1 MAADRH
7 WPQVFNDPRPDLWVH
22 TTRTF
27 FPYPRASHMMA
38 HHPLGSRNS
47 MAERRKELSE
57 AADLSLFAPSA
68 GPDEAPDHIGHRQ
81 RLRDRFLA
89 SGADSL
95 QDYELLELLLF
106 AAIPRRDTKPIAKA
120 LLRKFGSFGE
130 VISADPR
137 DLAEVKGIGENA
149 VAILKTVQA
158 AAQLLLRTQ
167 VKDMP
172 VISSWN
178 AMLDY
183 CTAQMAYDGTEQFRL
198 LFLDRKNRLIADEAQ
213 QKGTVDHTPVYPR
226 EVVKRAL
233 ELNAS
238 ALIMVHN

>member
-1 MAADRH
+1 MMAAIM
-7 WPQVFNDPRPDLWVH
+7 
-22 TTRTF
+22 T
-27 FPYPRASHMMA
+27 
-38 HHPLGSRNS
+38 
-47 MAERRKELSE
+47 ERRKELSE
-57 AADLSLFAPSA
+57 ASGLSLFAPA
-68 GPDEAPDHIGHRQ
+68 TEPDETPDYVGHRQ
-81 RLRDRFLA
+81 RLRDRFLT

-120 LLRKFGSFGE
+120 LLKKFGSFGE

-137 DLAEVKGIGENA
+137 DLADVKGIGENA
-149 VAILKTVQA
+149 IAILKTVQA
-158 AAQLLLRTQ
+158 AAQLLLRAQ
-167 VKDMP
+167 VKNMP

-178 AMLDY
+178 ALLDY

>member
-1 MAADRH
+1 LKKTADKHLR
-7 WPQVFNDPRPDLWVH
+7 
-22 TTRTF
+22 
-27 FPYPRASHMMA
+27 
-38 HHPLGSRNS
+38 
-47 MAERRKELSE
+47 E
-57 AADLSLFAPSA
+57 AALPLIEASTDAA
-68 GPDEAPDHIGHRQ
+68 IEAPDYLGHRQ

-89 SGADSL
+89 SGAGSVE
-95 QDYELLELLLF
+95 DYELLELLLF

-120 LLRKFGSFGE
+120 LLKKFHTFGE
-130 VISADPR
+130 VISADPK

-149 VAILKTVQA
+149 IAILKTVQA
-158 AAQLLLRTQ
+158 AAQRLLRTQ
-167 VKDMP
+167 VKNMP
-172 VISSWN
+172 VITSWN
-178 AMLDY
+178 ALLDY

-238 ALIMVHN
+238 ALIMVHNLYHRETARNAVKQDELAQR